1 MNRFQAELQRLLLPP
16 ASPPAGAE
24 SLRLAPTEG
33 EARALL
39 LEVDGPGAWEAL
51 APAWQGVQADLQLPA
66 PAIAVGGRGYQL
78 WFSLAAE
85 QPAASGR
92 AFLAGLRLRYL
103 PQVPPERVRAEPL
116 APVAASASATGCV
129 LPPASVAEGRWSA
142 FVAPDLAALFAEEP
156 WLDLAPSQDAQAE
169 LLARL
174 QPIKPAEFERAL
186 EQLRPAPGG
195 GAVRQSAAH
204 PETAPAAGQLDP
216 RRFLLEVMNDR
227 AVELHLRI
235 EAAKALLPWCQGEPG
250 R

>member
-1 MNRFQAELQRLLLPP
+1 
-16 ASPPAGAE
+16 
-24 SLRLAPTEG
+24 
-33 EARALL
+33 
-39 LEVDGPGAWEAL
+39 
-51 APAWQGVQADLQLPA
+51 VQADLQLPA
-66 PAIAVGGRGYQL
+66 PAIAVGGSGYQL
-78 WFSLAAE
+78 WFPLGSV
-85 QPAASGR
+85 QPAGRGR
-92 AFLAGLRLRYL
+92 AFLEGLRRRYL
-103 PQVPPERVRAEPL
+103 PQLPPERFRGEALAPL
-116 APVAASASATGCV
+116 AAAPSAGVWV
-129 LPPASVAEGRWSA
+129 LPPAPVGEGRWSA

-186 EQLRPAPGG
+186 EQLRPAPSG

-227 AVELHLRI
+227 QVELHLRI
-235 EAAKALLPWCQGEPG
+235 EAAKALLPWFQGQPG